1 MAPTVTPIS
10 VISRKSYG
18 VLTRLMPSQTRSAS
32 TSRPP
37 AIGITSGRY
46 LRVRIKCWRRAS
58 VANWSSV
65 GELGGGGSLL
75 PQPRW
80 YPLGDLHEARRRG
93 DRLERGRLAALEQ
106 LVLRD
111 RVRGRVAVLV
121 DREVA
126 EDPVRHLRVEQ
137 AVGGLRPAAARFGD
151 RVQHDLHRLGAV
163 CRVRVRLGPDLGA
176 EVLHELLALRAEL
189 VVRLAGDAD
198 VHAERRATRVLPRV
212 AERAE
217 AVRRDERVALPEH
230 SPEILDQLAAALAL
244 EAAEID
250 DVGAR
255 LLHLV
260 RERLVARRLRI
271 PGGEAGD
278 LQAELLRRVPEVGRD
293 AEAVG
298 LLVVED
304 EDALVAELLREHR
317 VRRALVVVGRDDP
330 DVVPLAVRVVL
341 VRLTGRR
348 AGAAVR
354 EPDVGVGG
362 AHHPYRPVGGAVQ
375 DRDDDL
381 GASGVERPDDADH
394 LLVVRVG
401 VAVRRALA
409 GVPLAG
415 LRRRVVTR
423 LVADVVAARLEVV
436 LLEDELDRL
445 RHLDRLRPARS
456 LQREVGR
463 DDVVGRRAA
472 LVDALTGRGGKRR
485 HVAAA
490 SASGVRIATAL
501 LASATGCDERE
512 YRNRR
517 NEQPQKWAFPHNLLL
532 RPATMTRRRH
542 CAVAEVSG
550 QRASRAR
557 PIGKRHG

>member
-46 LRVRIKCWRRAS
+46 LRVRIKGWRRAS

-217 AVRRDERVALPEH
+217 AV
-230 SPEILDQLAAALAL
+230 S
-244 EAAEID
+244 
-250 DVGAR
+250 
-255 LLHLV
+255 
-260 RERLVARRLRI
+260 
-271 PGGEAGD
+271 
-278 LQAELLRRVPEVGRD
+278 
-293 AEAVG
+293 
-298 LLVVED
+298 
-304 EDALVAELLREHR
+304 
-317 VRRALVVVGRDDP
+317 RDDP